1 MKSKKYS
8 ENLLKLFKN
17 KGFKVKNF
25 DNIIESKII
34 IERSGEL
41 FKKSLLSFE
50 DEDGKN
56 FSLRPDLTI
65 SACLDYIKN
74 IKRGEYKY
82 TYFDQAY
89 RRTFGAES
97 LVRNQ
102 LGCEII
108 GSNSKKSEI
117 EIINL
122 IDSSL
127 TKITGNKN
135 IIKLNN
141 LNLFN
146 ILVDSLKLPTRW
158 KLRLKRHF
166 WRPEYFKDLL
176 LRLETGSDLEKN
188 VFELD
193 KKSFLKMKKLNKD
206 QKIAGRKISQ
216 ILKRFEK
223 KISEPRSNIDGKK
236 ISKILKEYLR
246 IECKLK
252 DAKQILN
259 KFEIKHKLN
268 LKLENFNLFKL
279 NIKNRETI
287 FSTNTG
293 RSVEYYTG
301 LVFEI
306 YKKSKKLNLASGG
319 RYDNLM
325 QILGAK
331 RKIPAIGGAINYDN
345 LLKIWKIKY

>member
-1 MKSKKYS
+1 MKSKNYS
-8 ENLLKLFKN
+8 KNLLNQFKK
-17 KGFKVKNF
+17 KGYKVKSF

-34 IERSGEL
+34 IERSGEI

-50 DEDGKN
+50 DEDGKI

-74 IKRGEYKY
+74 VKRGEYKY

-89 RRTFGAES
+89 RRTFGKES

-108 GSNSKKSEI
+108 GSNSKNADI

-122 IDSSL
+122 IDTSL
-127 TKITGNKN
+127 AKVIKN
-135 IIKLNN
+135 QTIIKIND
-141 LNLFN
+141 LNLFSV
-146 ILVDSLKLPTRW
+146 LVDSLKLPLRW

-176 LRLETGSDLEKN
+176 LRLETGSDLQKN

-193 KKSFLKMKKLNKD
+193 KKSYLRMKKLNKN
-206 QKIAGRKISQ
+206 QKISGRKIYE
-216 ILKRFEK
+216 ILNRFEK
-223 KISEPRSNIDGKK
+223 KIKEPRSSIDGRRV
-236 ISKILKEYLR
+236 SKIIKEYLK
-246 IECKLK
+246 IDCKLEY
-252 DAKQILN
+252 AKQILN
-259 KFEIKHKLN
+259 KFEAKYRLNLRLNKFDLFELN
-268 LKLENFNLFKL
+268 LKNK
-279 NIKNRETI
+279 NIT
-287 FSTNTG
+287 FSTNAG
-293 RSVEYYTG
+293 RSTEYYTG

-306 YKKSKKLNLASGG
+306 YKKSKNINLASGG
-319 RYDNLM
+319 RYNNLM
-325 QILGAK
+325 QILGSK

-345 LLKIWKIKY
+345 LLKI

>member
-1 MKSKKYS
+1 
-8 ENLLKLFKN
+8 
-17 KGFKVKNF
+17 
-25 DNIIESKII
+25 
-34 IERSGEL
+34 
-41 FKKSLLSFE
+41 LLSFE

-345 LLKIWKIKY
+345 LLKI

>member
-8 ENLLKLFKN
+8 ENLLNLFKK
-17 KGFKVKNF
+17 KGFKIKKF

-50 DEDGKN
+50 DENGKN

-65 SACLDYIKN
+65 SACLDYMKN

-89 RRTFGAES
+89 RRTFSKES

-108 GSNSKKSEI
+108 GSSSKKADK

-122 IDSSL
+122 IDDSLSKLIKDKTVIKINDINLFSSL
-127 TKITGNKN
+127 VNS
-135 IIKLNN
+135 LN
-141 LNLFN
+141 
-146 ILVDSLKLPTRW
+146 LPTRW

-166 WRPEYFKDLL
+166 WRPEYFRDLL
-176 LRLETGSDLEKN
+176 LRLETGSDLQKN
-188 VFELD
+188 IFELD
-193 KKSFLKMKKLNKD
+193 KKSYSKMQKLDSN
-206 QKIAGRKISQ
+206 QNIAGRKISE
-216 ILKRFEK
+216 ILKRFKK
-223 KISEPRSNIDGKK
+223 KISEPRSNIDGKRVSR
-236 ISKILKEYLR
+236 IVKEYLS
-246 IECKLK
+246 INCKLK
-252 DAKQILN
+252 NAKKNLN
-259 KFEIKHKLN
+259 RFETKYELN
-268 LKLENFNLFKL
+268 LKLDNFDLFKL
-279 NIKNRETI
+279 DIKNKDAI
-287 FSTNTG
+287 FTTNTG
-293 RSVEYYTG
+293 RSVEYYSG
-301 LVFEI
+301 MVFEI
-306 YKKSKKLNLASGG
+306 YKKSKNINLASGG

-325 QILGAK
+325 QILGSK

-345 LLKIWKIKY
+345 LLKI

>member
-345 LLKIWKIKY
+345 LLKI